1 MKRALTW
8 LLGLALILLLTFLS
22 FLFLGSI
29 LLLLTT
35 FTWDYFTQSFL
46 WFAVMWFVVGLMERF
61 TEQLRY

>member
-46 WFAVMWFVVGLMERF
+46 LFAVMLFVVGLMEKF
-61 TEQLRY
+61 IEQLRY